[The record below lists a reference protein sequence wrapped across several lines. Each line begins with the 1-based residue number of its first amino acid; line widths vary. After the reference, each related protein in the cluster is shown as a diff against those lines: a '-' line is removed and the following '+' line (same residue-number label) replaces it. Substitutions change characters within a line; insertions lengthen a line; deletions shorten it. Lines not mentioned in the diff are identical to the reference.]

1 MGFSDD
7 MKTMCET
14 LAQSRSDREKA
25 MEELH
30 SDFSRDRTER
40 KSGLKRLFGD
50 VHVMIQHFHS
60 DRGKMSK
67 ELRQMLKAFYAGV
80 RKEGEQSRKERIEFC
95 HAIEREVGRM
105 LKEFRTQHKAM
116 SGKQRQELMAFRTS
130 LARDVKA
137 LMNQLRE
144 RIEEIAGQS
153 QAVRKEARGMI
164 REYRADF
171 KKARGYWMAF
181 AERMQRARRTGRPA
195 PSRMKAGPM
204 ARIME
209 ALKGSPEGMT
219 PKELSYAVGM
229 PEKSLRQRLMRMRRE
244 GSIRKRK
251 STFFAK

>member
-1 MGFSDD
+1 MGFSDG
-7 MKTMCET
+7 MKTMCED
-14 LAQSRSDREKA
+14 LAQSRSDRDKA
-25 MEELH
+25 MKELH

-40 KSGLKRLFGD
+40 KQGLKRLFGD
-50 VHVMIQHFHS
+50 VHVMIQHFHTG
-60 DRGKMSK
+60 RGKMSK
-67 ELRQMLKAFYAGV
+67 ELRQMLEGYFEGIQKEV
-80 RKEGEQSRKERIEFC
+80 RG
-95 HAIEREVGRM
+95 
-105 LKEFRTQHKAM
+105 LLTEFRTQHKAM
-116 SGKQRQELMAFRTS
+116 SGKQRAELKAFHATLRKDT
-130 LARDVKA
+130 KA

-144 RIEEIAGQS
+144 RIGEIAGQS

-181 AERMQRARRTGRPA
+181 SERMQQARRTGRPA

-204 ARIME
+204 ARIMD

-229 PEKSLRQRLMRMRRE
+229 PEKSLRQRLMRMRRA

-251 STFFAK
+251 SAFFAK